1 MAFLDL
7 AKERY
12 SVRKYED
19 RPVDKDKIIQVLEAA
34 RYAPSAVNKQ
44 PVHFTVVTEDAK
56 IQELA
61 EAYDRAW
68 FRKAPVVI
76 VACGDHETSYKRKD
90 GKDHCDID
98 VAIAV
103 DHLTLAAT
111 DIGLGTCWVC
121 AFDEKIVSKVLD
133 LPENQEPI
141 VMIPIGFPDHSARPE
156 KKRKTMDE
164 IARFL

>member
-7 AKERY
+7 AKERH
-12 SVRKYED
+12 SVRKYEN

-44 PVHFTVVTEDAK
+44 PVHFTVVTEDTK